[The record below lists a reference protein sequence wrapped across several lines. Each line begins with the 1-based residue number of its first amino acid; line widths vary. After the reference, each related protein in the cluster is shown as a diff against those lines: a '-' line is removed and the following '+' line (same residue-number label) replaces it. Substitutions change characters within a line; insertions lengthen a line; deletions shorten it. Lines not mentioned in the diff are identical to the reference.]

1 MILKPKKTFG
11 NGFKAKIYKHF
22 VSKDET
28 VLITNESSD
37 SFYIAVEIDSV
48 LYGVYEIS
56 TTEPYYSKLS
66 YADGITQINDGNVK
80 VVSAVG
86 EVVYIKNEEDN
97 IFIRLKKVVEGD
109 SVSENYS
116 VFTTTTNEFKGD
128 LLSDD
133 YTKLGDKETNKYYF
147 MGEFNYMP
155 IDDISETNAQILKGS
170 FQAQETRSIRWDT
183 DNVPLREDDIV
194 VLENKAYVV
203 GAVNTVFKARLTY
216 YKSYTTTLLR
226 IG

>member
-28 VLITNESSD
+28 ILLTSENTEN
-37 SFYIAVEIDSV
+37 FYIAVEIGSV

-56 TTEPYYSKLS
+56 NTEPYYSKLS

-80 VVSAVG
+80 VVSSIG
-86 EVVYIKNEEDN
+86 EVVYITNEEDK
-97 IFIRLKKVVEGD
+97 IFIRLKKVVDGD

-116 VFTTTTNEFKGD
+116 VFATTINEFKGE
-128 LLSDD
+128 LLSED
-133 YTKLGDKETNKYYF
+133 YTKLGDKETNKYYYI
-147 MGEFNYMP
+147 GEFNYTP
-155 IDDISETNAQILKGS
+155 IDDINETNAQILKGS
-170 FQAQETRSIRWDT
+170 FQAQETRSIRWDS

-194 VLENKAYVV
+194 VLENKAYLV

-216 YKSYTTTLLR
+216 YKSYTTTLMR

>member
-1 MILKPKKTFG
+1 MILKPKKAFG

-28 VLITNESSD
+28 ILLTSENTEN
-37 SFYIAVEIDSV
+37 FYIAVEIGSV

-56 TTEPYYSKLS
+56 NTEPYYSKLS

-80 VVSAVG
+80 VVSSVG
-86 EVVYIKNEEDN
+86 EVVYITNEEDK
-97 IFIRLKKVVEGD
+97 IFIRLKKVVDGD

-116 VFTTTTNEFKGD
+116 VFTTTINEFKGE
-128 LLSDD
+128 LLSED
-133 YTKLGDKETNKYYF
+133 YTKLGDKETNKYYY
-147 MGEFNYMP
+147 MGEFNYTP
-155 IDDISETNAQILKGS
+155 IDDINETNAQILKGS
-170 FQAQETRSIRWDT
+170 FQAQETRSIRWDS

-194 VLENKAYVV
+194 VLENKAYLV

-216 YKSYTTTLLR
+216 YKSYTTTLMR